1 VRDFTLEP
9 QFDPKR
15 VARWAGA
22 AMLAIPLI
30 AASPVRAQWSAAN
43 DEANRQRMMSSMRD
57 TATANDRRNADA
69 AFQKGLAGGRSTTGG
84 LGGTSAPNSSTPSA
98 GAFAATPGPE
108 RGPQSVVATR
118 TVFINIQESTPQ
130 MLARVTREANEG
142 KAQSQYNLGRLNYA
156 GLGVARN
163 DVAAR
168 RWFGAAAAQG
178 HSAASAQ
185 YGYLTLYGRGGPV
198 DPAAARAALRTAAAG
213 GDSYGQALYGMMLI
227 NEAVEKHTSDAP
239 LPEAIDLLTRAADAG
254 EVTAQATLGTVV
266 YFYGTNGADQDSAK
280 AVRYLKLAAAQDH
293 PLALQVLG
301 EQYMVGGTAIERDR
315 TKGWALI
322 TKAADLGVPGAMRPL
337 GLSLIQGSNG
347 QVRDP
352 ARGLKYIRM
361 AAEQSH
367 PAAMG
372 DYAAI
377 LYEGELVPKD
387 LAAAVR
393 YAREAADRGDGD
405 AQVMMVRFAYL
416 GDGVP
421 KDLNV
426 AVRYARLAADGGHSE
441 GQRMLGSL
449 YQNGE
454 GVPKDVREAVRLF
467 RKSAAQGNEQAA
479 IDLQD
484 PESIA
489 AASGM

>member
-1 VRDFTLEP
+1 MLAA
-9 QFDPKR
+9 KR
-15 VARWAGA
+15 PFRFVPPAVLWAGA
-22 AMLAIPLI
+22 AILALVLT
-30 AASPVRAQWSAAN
+30 SPARAQWSAAN
-43 DEANRQRMMSSMRD
+43 DEANRQRMMASMRD
-57 TATANDRRNADA
+57 TASANDRRNADA

-84 LGGTSAPNSSTPSA
+84 SGGTSAPNASPPSA

-118 TVFINIQESTPQ
+118 TVFIRIDESTPQ

-156 GLGVARN
+156 GLGVARD

-178 HSAASAQ
+178 HPAASAQ
-185 YGYLTLYGRGGPV
+185 YGYLTMYGRGGPV
-198 DPAAARAALRTAAAG
+198 DRPAAESALRTAAAG
-213 GDSYGQALYGMMLI
+213 GDSYGLALYGMMLI
-227 NEAVEKHTSDAP
+227 SDAAEKHTSDAP
-239 LPEAIDLLTRAADAG
+239 LPEAITLLTRAADAG
-254 EVTAQATLGTVV
+254 EVVAQATLGTVV
-266 YFYGTNGADQDSAK
+266 YFYGSNGAQQDSAK
-280 AVRYLKLAAAQDH
+280 AVHYLKLAAAQDH

-301 EQYMVGGTAIERDR
+301 EQYMVGGTAIEKDQA
-315 TKGWALI
+315 KGWALL
-322 TKAADLGVPGAMRPL
+322 TKAADLGQAEAMRPL

-347 QVRDP
+347 QVKDT
-352 ARGLKYIRM
+352 AKGLKYIRM
-361 AAEQSH
+361 AAEQHH

-377 LYEGELVPKD
+377 LYEGTLVPKD
-387 LAAAVR
+387 LAASVR
-393 YAREAADRGDGD
+393 YAREAADAGDGD
-405 AQVMMVRFAYL
+405 AQVMMVLFAYI
-416 GDGVP
+416 GDGMP

-426 AVRYARLAADGGHSE
+426 ALRYARLAADSGHAE

-454 GVPKDVREAVRLF
+454 GVPKDVKEAVRWF
-467 RKSAAQGNEQAA
+467 RKSAAQGNAQAA

-484 PESIA
+484 PENVA
-489 AASGM
+489 AARGM